1 MRLRHAKFDGLIR
14 SGGMSAHRA
23 ARPAVGLARG
33 STQPTRG
40 GIADIIADV
49 IVGWVEFF
57 TRPNIS
63 LHAHRCAVRSGGLR
77 RAPMSL
83 ADSGQP
89 KKRAPNPPEPYRP
102 AHLLQP
108 KTLVCHPQAIPE
120 QEGYASW
127 NPCSLS
133 GSA

>member
-49 IVGWVEFF
+49 IVGRNRRLGRVLHE
-57 TRPNIS
+57 TQHLIARPP
-63 LHAHRCAVRSGGLR
+63 LR
-77 RAPMSL
+77 GA
-83 ADSGQP
+83 
-89 KKRAPNPPEPYRP
+89 
-102 AHLLQP
+102 
-108 KTLVCHPQAIPE
+108 
-120 QEGYASW
+120 
-127 NPCSLS
+127 
-133 GSA
+133 